1 MNKFKKISL
10 FISTIIFSSF
20 ILSACT
26 LSSKSSD
33 TNINI
38 VSNQVTKQITPT
50 TIPIPTIPIP
60 TMNIDTNPTLQPN
73 KDTLINLTTKYGDI
87 LIKLYQNETPNT
99 VANFINKANSGFYN
113 NLTFHRVEPGF
124 VVQGGDP
131 LGTGTGGGSI
141 KSELNSIPFQKGS
154 LGLARTPANKN
165 ISNDSQFFICLTTE
179 ACSQLTSDYVN
190 FGEVISGFDN
200 VSKIIIGDKIIKINQ
215 E

>member
-1 MNKFKKISL
+1 MNKFKKTAL
-10 FISTIIFSSF
+10 FISILFLSSF
-20 ILSACT
+20 VLSACG
-26 LSSKSSD
+26 SPKNSD

-38 VSNQVTKQITPT
+38 VSNQATRQITPT
-50 TIPIPTIPIP
+50 IIPDPTLNINP
-60 TMNIDTNPTLQPN
+60 TPTLQPN
-73 KDTLINLTTKYGDI
+73 KDTLVNLTTKYGDI

-154 LGLARTPANKN
+154 LGLARTPANKD

-179 ACSQLTSDYVN
+179 ACSQLTGDYVN

-200 VSKIIIGDKIIKINQ
+200 VQKIIIYDKIIKIIQ
-215 E
+215 K

>member
-1 MNKFKKISL
+1 MNKFKKTAL
-10 FISTIIFSSF
+10 FISILVLSSF
-20 ILSACT
+20 VLSACG
-26 LSSKSSD
+26 SPKNSD

-38 VSNQVTKQITPT
+38 VSNQATKQITPT
-50 TIPIPTIPIP
+50 IIPDPTL
-60 TMNIDTNPTLQPN
+60 NINTTPTLQPN
-73 KDTLINLTTKYGDI
+73 KDTLVNLTTKYGDI

-154 LGLARTPANKN
+154 LGLARTPANKD

-179 ACSQLTSDYVN
+179 ACSQLTGDYVN

-200 VSKIIIGDKIIKINQ
+200 VQKIIIYDKIIKIIQ
-215 E
+215 K